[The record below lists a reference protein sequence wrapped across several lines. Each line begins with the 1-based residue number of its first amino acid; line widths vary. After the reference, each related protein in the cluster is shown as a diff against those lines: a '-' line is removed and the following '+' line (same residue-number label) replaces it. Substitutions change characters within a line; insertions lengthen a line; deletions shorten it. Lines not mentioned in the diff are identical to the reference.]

1 MPATVPLLFRLR
13 ALLLLAAL
21 LCCLPLHADDG
32 DGDTVNPQPLIWL
45 KSAQYAALDHY
56 YGDRQR
62 GYEGGSV
69 TEQALFQGYRDL
81 YEDADGNAQYFD
93 QWVQAF
99 PKSYAARSARGS
111 YYYRMAWVARGH
123 DYAQNTPQKQFD
135 AMRHYEA
142 LAQTDLLASLPMT
155 GKPYISTLYLLN
167 VAMFDGKEEERR
179 HWLDLGN
186 QIDPGNFLLRRRY
199 MVSLMP
205 RWYGSYPRMR
215 GFLEECRRQH
225 LPEALLARLDAIIH
239 TDMAK
244 GWSDAGNDA
253 AAYEQWQIVLELS
266 KVSGE
271 PPPADSVYAYTRAAW
286 ILKHREEA
294 DRGLAQLEGMHVQEG
309 WMLTQMSS
317 IYVEEQRMPEA
328 WSALHRAAALNE
340 PWAQYL
346 IGKTIYLGCVDIN
359 QAADPDAAMAWFQRA
374 ADQGLAPAKGV
385 LRLAGWGHIFS
396 WLYLNL
402 H

>member
-1 MPATVPLLFRLR
+1 MRR
-13 ALLLLAAL
+13 A
-21 LCCLPLHADDG
+21 
-32 DGDTVNPQPLIWL
+32 
-45 KSAQYAALDHY
+45 
-56 YGDRQR
+56 
-62 GYEGGSV
+62 
-69 TEQALFQGYRDL
+69 
-81 YEDADGNAQYFD
+81 
-93 QWVQAF
+93 
-99 PKSYAARSARGS
+99 ARGS
-111 YYYRMAWVARGH
+111 YYYRMAWATRGS
-123 DYAQNTPQKQFD
+123 DWTRNTPQKQID
-135 AMRHYEA
+135 AMRHYAA
-142 LAQTDLLASLPMT
+142 LAQADLLASLPMS

-167 VAMFDGKEEERR
+167 VAMFDSKEEERR

-239 TDMAK
+239 TDMAQ
-244 GWSDAGNDA
+244 GWSNAGNDA

-271 PPPADSVYAYTRAAW
+271 PPPADSVYAYTRLAW

-294 DRGLAQLEGMHVQEG
+294 DRGLSQLEGMHVQEG
-309 WMLTQMSS
+309 WMLTQMSG
-317 IYVEEQRMPEA
+317 IYVQEQRMPQA
-328 WSALHRAAALNE
+328 WSALHKAAALNE

-359 QAADPDAAMAWFQRA
+359 QAADPDGAMAWFQRA
-374 ADQGLAPAKGV
+374 ADQGLAPAKAA
-385 LRLAGWGHIFS
+385 LRVTGWGHLFG

-402 H
+402 P